1 MREAWSMGKIVCEK
15 CGTEYKFEVAK
26 NFDCC
31 PVCGASFSDETIDK
45 EKEMQTFYYYK
56 EGGGMLDNTLSS
68 KFTPLYTFQAVDMKD
83 AERQLKEILPNSPLF
98 SSSTSSKT
106 RCPRCHSTEIQLVPR
121 KFSLLTGFATNRFDR
136 MCVRCQKKF

>member
-1 MREAWSMGKIVCEK
+1 MGKVVCEK

-31 PVCGASFSDETIDK
+31 PVCGASFSDGRDSVNQ
-45 EKEMQTFYYYK
+45 KEMQTFYYYK
-56 EGGGMLDNTLSS
+56 EGGGTLINTLSS
-68 KFTPLYTFQAVDMKD
+68 KFTPLYTFQALDMKD
-83 AERQLKEILPNSPLF
+83 AERQLKEVLPNSPLF
-98 SSSTSSKT
+98 SSSTSSQT

-121 KFSLLTGFATNRFDR
+121 KFTILTGFATNKFDR